1 MVGRRNLRWG
11 RAVGRL
17 ALFCFIGGLWGQT
30 EEQARQSQRAKELM
44 AAGKYEQAIPIYQ
57 GLLKAIP
64 GNQGLVM
71 DLGVAEHLAGRERE
85 AIPHLEAGLKS
96 QPANRELRNMLVAAL
111 MNRGR
116 FEEAAAQLREL
127 TAAAP
132 DDAHAWYGLGMSYQ
146 GLAETAFDRLQKAD
160 STSPYVSALVADT
173 RVKRRQYR
181 SAFFFY
187 SEALKKLPEL
197 HGIHTAMAEVYRKTG
212 HPDWAAAED
221 AREAALAAPECK
233 AHAAECEFL
242 AGHDVPLTKGT
253 PATAE
258 AFYWQAKAANELA
271 LQAFFRLGQLP
282 ESVELHQLRAEIASG
297 QGQQIE
303 AAKEWRAALAL
314 EPGNLALE
322 RELAI
327 SLFEAGDYQAALN
340 AAAELLKEHA
350 GGAELE
356 FLEGDSLLRL
366 EQPEEAVPHLRAAL
380 GADPALAAA
389 DASLG
394 LALARLGKNGEAI
407 PYLVKSLELDQ
418 DGSLHFQLAGAYRAA
433 GDAEKARAAMAQYQ
447 QIVEREKQTREE
459 IARETEIAP
468 PKGK

>member
-1 MVGRRNLRWG
+1 MG
-11 RAVGRL
+11 RAVLRL
-17 ALFCFIGGLWGQT
+17 ALFCFIGGLWAQT
-30 EEQARQSQRAKELM
+30 EEQAAQSQRAKELM

-57 GLLKAIP
+57 GLVKALP
-64 GNQGLVM
+64 GNKGLVM
-71 DLGVAEHLAGRERE
+71 NLGVAEHLAGRERE
-85 AIPHLEAGLKS
+85 AIPHLETAVKS
-96 QPANRELRNMLVAAL
+96 QPANRELHDMLIAAL

-146 GLAETAFDRLQKAD
+146 GLAETAFDKLQKTDA
-160 STSPYVSALVADT
+160 TSPYVSALVADT

-187 SEALKKLPEL
+187 SEALKKLPNL
-197 HGIHTAMAEVYRKTG
+197 HGVHAAMAEVYRKTG
-212 HPDWAAAED
+212 HPDWASAED
-221 AREAALAAPECK
+221 AQEAALPAPDCK
-233 AHAAECEFL
+233 LHPAECEFV
-242 AGHDVPLTKGT
+242 AGHDGQLTKGV

-258 AFYWQAKAANELA
+258 ALYWQAKAANELA

-282 ESVELHQLRAEIASG
+282 ESVELHQLRAEIARG

-303 AAKEWRAALAL
+303 AVKEWRAALAL
-314 EPGNLALE
+314 KPGNLALE

-327 SLFEAGDYQAALN
+327 SLFEAGDYKAALD
-340 AAAELLKEHA
+340 AAAGLLKEQA
-350 GGAELE
+350 GGAEIE
-356 FLEGDSLLRL
+356 FLAGDSLLRL
-366 EQPEEAVPHLRAAL
+366 EKPEEAVPHLKAAL
-380 GADPALAAA
+380 ADDPTLVAA

-394 LALARLGKNGEAI
+394 LALARLGKQAEAI

-447 QIVEREKQTREE
+447 EIVQREKETREE